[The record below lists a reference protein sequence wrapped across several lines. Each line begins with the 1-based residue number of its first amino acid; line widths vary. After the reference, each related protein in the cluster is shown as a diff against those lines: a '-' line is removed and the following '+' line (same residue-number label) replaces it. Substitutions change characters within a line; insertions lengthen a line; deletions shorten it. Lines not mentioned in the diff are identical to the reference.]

1 MVMLLFV
8 VPCCALVALRRVKP
22 SLIDRHPLIS
32 KSLAMGV
39 TYGLADVAAQ
49 VVAGDPSPLLDRAR
63 RSLALVGVGCFAVGP
78 LLAFWFDLLEWLI
91 PGRTPKAIAMRTAL
105 DQAIEVPVMIAIIFT
120 LSSLAEGH
128 TLAFCLCKVQDKLL
142 STWRDCVGVWAPVQ
156 LINQGLVPLKYRVAF
171 QALISFF
178 WDAYLSFVS
187 HSFFV

>member
-1 MVMLLFV
+1 MVAIFFV
-8 VPCCALVALRRVKP
+8 VPCTALVAAPIKP
-22 SLIDRHPLIS
+22 SVVDRHPLVS

-49 VVAGDPSPLLDRAR
+49 VVAGDPTPLLDRAR

-78 LLAFWFDLLEWLI
+78 LLAFWFDFLEWLI
-91 PGRTPKAIAMRTAL
+91 PGRSPKAIAMRTAL
-105 DQAIEVPVMIAIIFT
+105 DQAIEVPFMIALIFT

-128 TLAFCLCKVQDKLL
+128 TLAFCLCKVQEKLV
-142 STWRDCVGVWAPVQ
+142 STWGNCVGVWTPVQ

-187 HSFFV
+187 HSFVL